1 MAIDKIQS
9 ESINLAD
16 TFAFT
21 GTVTGAGGDNKP
33 YFFTSKTSN
42 QSINDDTVAK
52 ITFPASTF
60 HSASNVFD
68 HSNSKF
74 TVATAGVYQL
84 NAKATFFNA
93 DRLWGIEL
101 RIYKNGSEF
110 SKNRFEDRQDDNQD
124 LFRRFTLND
133 TTIVNASVN
142 DYFEVYAYANT
153 ESNDAWQIN
162 GTSANHQTTFGAY
175 KLIT

>member
-1 MAIDKIQS
+1 MSAPS
-9 ESINLAD
+9 
-16 TFAFT
+16 
-21 GTVTGAGGDNKP
+21 
-33 YFFTSKTSN
+33 
-42 QSINDDTVAK
+42 
-52 ITFPASTF
+52 ST
-60 HSASNVFD
+60 
-68 HSNSKF
+68 
-74 TVATAGVYQL
+74 T
-84 NAKATFFNA
+84 TFFNT
-93 DRLWGIEL
+93 DRLHGIEL

-153 ESNDAWQIN
+153 ESGDAWQIN